1 MDVLS
6 DIELRN
12 DYRKYFTLSTVCLG
26 HLLVLYVIWSADVQ
40 VPIATAVPK
49 NTINIRF
56 IAPQKNDVRPVAD
69 LSSGQ
74 FALKNTQKTVEP
86 TTALEV
92 SKKQESNVSVISTDT
107 LRKTVIPIQKNAS
120 KQQAQQNSTVQVE
133 KEAVKTKDNP
143 EKNVQMFESSM
154 STSTATKST
163 GSTASESK
171 ASVQNSEHQSESS
184 AVSTASDKVPIPIN
198 RVDVLS
204 LGKLTYDDR
213 ELQNQQR
220 LVVLTI
226 HINAKGLPVNI
237 HVKQSSGLESLDE
250 RAMAAIRKSKFKPH
264 KMNGEAV
271 AVIVDFPIQL
281 KLSRNR

>member
-74 FALKNTQKTVEP
+74 SALKNTQKTVEP

-143 EKNVQMFESSM
+143 EKNVQMSESSM

-171 ASVQNSEHQSESS
+171 ASVQNSGHQSESS
-184 AVSTASDKVPIPIN
+184 AVSAASDKVPIPIN

>member
-26 HLLVLYVIWSADVQ
+26 HLWVLYVIWSADVQ

-74 FALKNTQKTVEP
+74 SALKNTQKTVEP

-107 LRKTVIPIQKNAS
+107 LRKTVVPIQKNAS
-120 KQQAQQNSTVQVE
+120 KQQAQQNNTDQVE

-143 EKNVQMFESSM
+143 EKNVQMSESSM
-154 STSTATKST
+154 STATATKST

-171 ASVQNSEHQSESS
+171 ASVQNSGHQSESS
-184 AVSTASDKVPIPIN
+184 AVSAASDKVPIPIN

-220 LVVLTI
+220 VVVLTI

>member
-1 MDVLS
+1 M
-6 DIELRN
+6 
-12 DYRKYFTLSTVCLG
+12 
-26 HLLVLYVIWSADVQ
+26 Q

-74 FALKNTQKTVEP
+74 SALKNTQKTVEP

-143 EKNVQMFESSM
+143 EKNVQMSESSM

-171 ASVQNSEHQSESS
+171 ASVQNSGHQSESS
-184 AVSTASDKVPIPIN
+184 AVSAASDKVPIPIN

>member
-1 MDVLS
+1 MDVFS

-74 FALKNTQKTVEP
+74 SALKNTQKTVEP

-143 EKNVQMFESSM
+143 EKNVQMSESSM

-171 ASVQNSEHQSESS
+171 ASVQNSGHQSESS
-184 AVSTASDKVPIPIN
+184 AVSAASDKVPIPIN